1 MHASRSLIRPWALLA
16 LAGAVALGAAA
27 LGPGRGRSTPA
38 SATSTSPDPVT
49 LPDSL
54 AFDIEYAGLGAEGV
68 DLIWRG
74 SAAGPVPARVTIRM
88 EYAGNP
94 QERAMPVWPVNV
106 RLFYSADDLRN
117 SFAAE
122 LSGSMNWHSGEMRVT
137 GLVSDGVRRDATLEQ
152 HVLLRPSSLSGSAT
166 LVFLPRIALDGAAAL
181 GF

>member
-1 MHASRSLIRPWALLA
+1 MVRSA
-16 LAGAVALGAAA
+16 
-27 LGPGRGRSTPA
+27 PA
-38 SATSTSPDPVT
+38 SATSPSPEPVT

-54 AFDIEYAGLGAEGV
+54 AFDVEYIGMGAEGV

-74 SAAGPVPARVTIRM
+74 STAGPVRALVMIRM
-88 EYAGNP
+88 EYAGDP
-94 QERAMPVWPVNV
+94 PERGMPVWPVNV

-122 LSGSMNWHSGEMRVT
+122 LSGSMNWRSGEMRVT
-137 GLVSDGVRRDATLEQ
+137 GLVSDGIRRDATLEQ
-152 HVLLRPSSLSGSAT
+152 HMLLRPSSLNGSAT